1 MGEIR
6 LEGVDHRA
14 IVAHLA
20 VETLQFGKL
29 HVVTRKK

>member
-20 VETLQFGKL
+20 VESLQNQRL
-29 HVVTRKK
+29 EI